1 MTKTITILLLLL
13 IAFLF
18 FAATAQERTGSNMN
32 INVQPAPLMV
42 HDTAALRKI
51 VRAVHPSDKSNPD
64 SAIIVYRQIIDLG
77 RSLHDTNSLVLA
89 LKYAGS
95 IYGEE
100 GLYELAISY
109 YKEAVELCLASPE
122 NGCYIPELYNDL
134 ASVYEYMY
142 NYGEAARYLYKASTD
157 RHKPSPDFSYG
168 RIYNNLGFILSRV
181 NRPQQSFFYLNK
193 AEALARSS
201 KNQPM
206 LLSGVLLNKA
216 TIYIDEMKL
225 DSGIYF
231 LERSLEISRTANILV
246 LKKIA
251 LINLGNVYM
260 IKEENKKAL
269 NYLLE
274 AKALKGRV
282 NPMYANAGNAM
293 LGGCYCALGHVDTGL
308 NLLHDALNEA
318 KKFKMMQNVIHI
330 ELMLSQC
337 YTLEKDYKNALK
349 YTVEYTHLKD
359 SIESRSRDQLVNQ
372 YEVKYRTA
380 EKNKELAEKELY
392 ISRQDN
398 YLKKTRF
405 VIAGIG
411 ILSLLLGITTVSLYR
426 SRRQRSTMQAQQ
438 LQLLQQQQKI
448 DQFKAFMEGE
458 EKERTRIAREL
469 HDGLGGMMA
478 AVKMNYSML
487 QNHYEQLTPTNP
499 DIEAHDF
506 EEIHEMLDEV
516 NNELRR
522 TAYNLMP
529 NILAL
534 HGIAEALKMYVD
546 SINNY
551 KHLYIN
557 LQINGEPE
565 IEDKFF
571 ELTLYRITQELI
583 QNVVKHAEAT
593 NMLIQLTFSNSRIT
607 LQAKDNG
614 KGFDTTLVNTGL
626 GLKNI
631 NFRVQSFG
639 GEIAVTSSAST
650 GTSVLIQFDQPI
662 KDHSAA

>member
-1 MTKTITILLLLL
+1 MRYLAMIALLLLL
-13 IAFLF
+13 HAAAIAQDVAVTRIQSGNTLLM
-18 FAATAQERTGSNMN
+18 G
-32 INVQPAPLMV
+32 IN
-42 HDTAALRKI
+42 DTASIARLLKDI
-51 VRAVHPSDKSNPD
+51 HPADKRNPD
-64 SAIIVYRQIIDLG
+64 STLPLYGQAIQLSRQLHYSRG
-77 RSLHDTNSLVLA
+77 LMLSLYYAANIYA
-89 LKYAGS
+89 EQGKYAMA
-95 IYGEE
+95 
-100 GLYELAISY
+100 LAH
-109 YKEAVELCLASPE
+109 YKEALPLCYTADNEDYLASIY
-122 NGCYIPELYNDL
+122 NGIACIYQYTYD
-134 ASVYEYMY
+134 
-142 NYGEAARYLYKASTD
+142 YGQSAKYLYKAAFEG
-157 RHKPSPDFSYG
+157 RKANAEFSYAG
-168 RIYNNLGFILSRV
+168 IYNNLGFMLSKIGR
-181 NRPQQSFFYLNK
+181 QQQCFYYLNK
-193 AEALARSS
+193 AEQLTR
-201 KNQPM
+201 NQKGQE
-206 LLSGVLLNKA
+206 LLVSGILLNKG
-216 TIYIDEMKL
+216 TIYVDMGKP
-225 DSGIYF
+225 DSGAYY
-231 LERSLEISRTANILV
+231 LQRSLAIAEQHNLVV

-251 LINLGNVYM
+251 LINLGNIYM
-260 IKEENKKAL
+260 SSDSNELAL
-269 NYLLE
+269 SYFTR
-274 AKALKGRV
+274 AQQITGHI
-282 NPMYANAGNAM
+282 NPIYSNAGNAM
-293 LGGCYCALGHVDTGL
+293 MGGCYCALGQFDKGL
-308 NLLHDALNEA
+308 PLLLTSLDEA
-318 KKFKMMQNVIHI
+318 QKLGLGQNIIHI
-330 ELMLSQC
+330 NQMLAEC
-337 YTLEKDYKNALK
+337 YALKKDYTNAYK
-349 YTVEYTHLKD
+349 YHTAYDHLRD
-359 SIESRSRDQLVNQ
+359 SIENKSRDQLVNQ

-380 EKNKELAEKELY
+380 EKSRELAEKELY

-426 SRRQRSTMQAQQ
+426 SRKQRSTMQAQQ

-499 DIEAHDF
+499 DIQAQDF

-534 HGIAEALKMYVD
+534 HGIAEAMKMYAD

-583 QNVVKHAEAT
+583 QNVMKHAEAT
-593 NMLIQLTFSNSRIT
+593 NMLIQLTFSGSRIT
-607 LQAKDNG
+607 LQVKDNG

-631 NFRVQSFG
+631 HFRVQSFG

-650 GTSVLIQFDQPI
+650 GTSVLIQFDQPT

>member
-1 MTKTITILLLLL
+1 MRYLAIIVLLLLL
-13 IAFLF
+13 HPPSYTQEVSTTRITSGDTLLMGINDTTSIARLLK
-18 FAATAQERTGSNMN
+18 S
-32 INVQPAPLMV
+32 I
-42 HDTAALRKI
+42 
-51 VRAVHPSDKSNPD
+51 HPTDKRNPD
-64 SAIIVYRQIIDLG
+64 STLPLYRQAMQLSRQLNYKRG
-77 RSLHDTNSLVLA
+77 LMLSLYYAANIYAEQGKYTMALA
-89 LKYAGS
+89 H
-95 IYGEE
+95 
-100 GLYELAISY
+100 
-109 YKEAVELCLASPE
+109 YKEALPLCYTPDNEDYLAS
-122 NGCYIPELYNDL
+122 
-134 ASVYEYMY
+134 MY
-142 NYGEAARYLYKASTD
+142 NGIACIYQYTYDYGQSARYLYKAAFEG
-157 RHKPSPDFSYG
+157 HKANAEFSYAG
-168 RIYNNLGFILSRV
+168 IYNNLGFMLSKIGR
-181 NRPQQSFFYLNK
+181 QQQCFYYLNK
-193 AEALARSS
+193 AEQLAR
-201 KNQPM
+201 NQKGQE
-206 LLSGVLLNKA
+206 LLVSGILLNKA
-216 TIYIDEMKL
+216 TIYVDMGKP
-225 DSGIYF
+225 DSGEYY
-231 LERSLEISRTANILV
+231 LQRSLAIAEQHNFVV

-251 LINLGNVYM
+251 LINLGNIYM
-260 IKEENKKAL
+260 SADSNKQAL
-269 NYLLE
+269 HYF
-274 AKALKGRV
+274 ARAQQITGHI
-282 NPMYANAGNAM
+282 NPIYSNAGNAM
-293 LGGCYCALGHVDTGL
+293 MGGCYCALGQFDKGL
-308 NLLHDALNEA
+308 PLMLAALEEA
-318 KKFKMMQNVIHI
+318 QQLGLGQNIIHI
-330 ELMLSQC
+330 NQMLAEC
-337 YTLEKDYKNALK
+337 YALKKDYPNAYK
-349 YTVEYTHLKD
+349 YHIAYDHLRD
-359 SIESRSRDQLVNQ
+359 SIENKSRDQLVNQ

-380 EKNKELAEKELY
+380 EKSRELAEKELY

-398 YLKKTRF
+398 YLKKTRL

-411 ILSLLLGITTVSLYR
+411 ILSLLLGVTTVSLYR
-426 SRRQRSTMQAQQ
+426 SHRQRSTMQAQQ

-487 QNHYEQLTPTNP
+487 QNHYEQLAPTNP
-499 DIEAHDF
+499 GIEAHDF

-557 LQINGEPE
+557 LQINGEPG

-583 QNVVKHAEAT
+583 QNVMKHAEAT
-593 NMLIQLTFSNSRIT
+593 NMLIQLTFAGSRIT
-607 LQAKDNG
+607 LQVKDNG

-631 NFRVQSFG
+631 HFRVQSFG

-650 GTSVLIQFDQPI
+650 GTSVLIQFDQPT
-662 KDHSAA
+662 KHDSAV